1 MSEKLFKVWFGE
13 VRPVEYTIIA
23 KDKKVAMGRAKE
35 IYIKDL
41 QPSIQGIMEVK

>member
-23 KDKKVAMGRAKE
+23 KDKKVAEAEIGFGIKE
-35 IYIKDL
+35 VI
-41 QPSIQGIMEVK
+41 